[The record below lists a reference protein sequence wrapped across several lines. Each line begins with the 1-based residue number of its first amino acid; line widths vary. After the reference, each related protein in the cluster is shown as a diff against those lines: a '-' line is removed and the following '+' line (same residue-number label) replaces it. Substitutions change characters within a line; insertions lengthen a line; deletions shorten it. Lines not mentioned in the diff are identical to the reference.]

1 MAGRG
6 RSGPHGV
13 PPGSGGSDHD
23 PGRVGVSLPP
33 HRSLGTLT
41 KPCTTGGVKDCGKR
55 FLPSFGHVG
64 DGNFHVMIL
73 VDPQDPV
80 EMKAAEDL
88 NDRLV
93 DRALAMDGTCT
104 GEHGIGLRKMAS
116 LQKELPGAI
125 DVMRAIKRELDPL
138 HIMNPGKVFTDLSGA
153 PDSGNPGARAAGEGA
168 TF

>member
-1 MAGRG
+1 
-6 RSGPHGV
+6 
-13 PPGSGGSDHD
+13 
-23 PGRVGVSLPP
+23 
-33 HRSLGTLT
+33 
-41 KPCTTGGVKDCGKR
+41 
-55 FLPSFGHVG
+55 
-64 DGNFHVMIL
+64 MIL

-168 TF
+168 AF